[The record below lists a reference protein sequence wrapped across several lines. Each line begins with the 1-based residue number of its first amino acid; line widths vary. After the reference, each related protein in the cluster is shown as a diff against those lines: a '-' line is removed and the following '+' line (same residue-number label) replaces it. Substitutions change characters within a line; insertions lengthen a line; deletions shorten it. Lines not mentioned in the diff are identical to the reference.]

1 MQAAE
6 NMRRKSYLESRILAA
21 DPVELVHILY
31 EHALLAVGD
40 ARGCQLAGDIGGR
53 AKAVTKALAI
63 LGELEGSLNHKV
75 GGSISQNLS
84 RLYQYMRR
92 RLLEASMTQQTAPLD
107 EVESLLE
114 TLDEGWSAIQHK
126 AAAPA
131 PASNP
136 YGGGVH
142 TLLPSAEA
150 TEVEYVPQSW
160 CA

>member
-6 NMRRKSYLESRILAA
+6 NMRRKSYLESRILTA
-21 DPVELVHILY
+21 DPVELIQILY
-31 EHALLAVGD
+31 EHALIEVGN
-40 ARGCQLAGDIGGR
+40 ARGCQQAGDIAGR
-53 AKAVTKALAI
+53 AKAVSKALAI

-84 RLYQYMRR
+84 RLYQYMRS
-92 RLLEASMTQQTAPLD
+92 RLLEASMTQQTAPID

-126 AAAPA
+126 TAAPA
-131 PASNP
+131 SVSNP
-136 YGGGVH
+136 YAAEVH
-142 TLLPSAEA
+142 TLPPSSDAA
-150 TEVEYVPQSW
+150 EVEYAPQSW

>member
-1 MQAAE
+1 MQAE
-6 NMRRKSYLESRILAA
+6 NMRRRSYLESRILTA

-31 EHALLAVGD
+31 EYALIEVGN
-40 ARGCQLAGDIGGR
+40 ARACQKAGDIAGR
-53 AKAVTKALAI
+53 AKAVTQALAI

-92 RLLEASMTQQTAPLD
+92 RLLEASMNQQTGPLD

-126 AAAPA
+126 SAAPA
-131 PASNP
+131 AVSNP
-136 YGGGVH
+136 YTVEVH
-142 TLLPSAEA
+142 TLLPSTEA
-150 TEVEYVPQSW
+150 IEVEYAPQSW